1 MGLILVI
8 TAGLWFNSNADFVK
22 TANENREAGKTW
34 HYVGKQSPDGSPAL
48 TITGANGNEFIL
60 WKQKD

>member
-8 TAGLWFNSNADFVK
+8 TASLWFNSNADFVEA
-22 TANENREAGKTW
+22 ANSNRDAGKTW
-34 HYVGKQSPDGSPAL
+34 HYVGKQATDGSPAL
-48 TITGANGNEFIL
+48 TINDEFIL